1 METIHAAVATRLVP
15 PRQNRRSIA
24 REALLQRLQDA
35 RLGRLVLLTAPA
47 GYGKTTVMAQWRHR
61 LLAGGAR
68 VAWLTLAP
76 EDDDLSQFCA
86 SLEASLRQAGIRP
99 CRLRPEFGHAP
110 AQPGAL
116 LPAFVALMDGV
127 PGEIYLMLDGLDRL
141 RHPATLAFLQGVLCA
156 RLPHLHVVGAARGE
170 VGLALARLRAGQELA
185 EAGCA
190 ELAFSVAETLAFVG
204 QRVEGRTARRESSQ
218 AAVDTAVVLQE
229 ITEGWP
235 AGLELVAASLRASHE
250 PAWPHAQ
257 SATLHAY
264 WQEEVTAGL
273 PPQLLEVMRCLAVPR
288 RIHAELAVLLTG
300 CEQAPARLAEIAA
313 RGLFLAPAPTEPDEL
328 DDGAGQ
334 GWYRFHPLLRA
345 HLLHELEH
353 GAGPGP
359 RGLPV
364 LQRLHG
370 LASAWLD
377 RRGKPAHAI
386 GHALSSG
393 GFDRVLALVEATA
406 AHLPGI
412 SPLRDFLQWS
422 DGIAPARLAMHP
434 VLLLASAWACVVSVR
449 PQQAEHWIRRWEA
462 SAGPGVDTVAQATVM
477 RATIAGQQDDH
488 ARVQALLDS
497 LQDRPLGN
505 PALEQ
510 IRKSLALRYGTMLGR
525 QPRSRAPYRCA
536 AQPGDTE
543 IALMGAA
550 TLALLA
556 WIEGN
561 AYETLRLGTDVLA
574 AAQQAYGRRS
584 IAASLCAVPVA
595 AALYEQD
602 CIGEASEVLAGRL
615 QTLRSGTP
623 DVLIEAALCHARLQ
637 WLAGARHEALAEL
650 VEAEAMFHRR
660 GLPRGVARVA
670 AERQRLALLGKDL
683 RHAQRLQASLEELGR
698 QEPADTPRGQ
708 EIAAVAALARA
719 RLALAQGEP
728 AQALAALDTVRGLS
742 MVSIREQLLVTADL
756 LQATALDDLYRPAEA
771 RQHLQAAL
779 AAGERLGLVRTF
791 TDEGERIIGL
801 LAGVA
806 RADGGTGGGKAYLA
820 RLCEAAAMPVPVPA
834 ETNPDPVAPAALPA
848 TLPAVLPPADV
859 GKGRL
864 LTPREREI
872 LALLEQ
878 AMSNKRIALV
888 LNLSVDTVK
897 WNLRQIYAKL
907 NVSRRY
913 DAILV
918 ARSAAQ
924 RPG

>member
-15 PRQNRRSIA
+15 PRQSRRSIA
-24 REALLQRLQDA
+24 REVLLQRLHDA
-35 RLGRLVLLTAPA
+35 RHGRLTLLTAPA

-76 EDDDLSQFCA
+76 EDDDLGQFCA
-86 SLEASLRQAGIRP
+86 SLDASLRQAGIRL
-99 CRLRPEFGHAP
+99 CRPGPEFGFDP
-110 AQPGAL
+110 AHPAAL
-116 LPAFVALMDGV
+116 LPAFVALLDGV
-127 PGEIYLMLDGLDRL
+127 PGEVYLMLDGLDRL

-156 RLPHLHVVGAARGE
+156 RLPHLHIVAAARGE
-170 VGLALARLRAGQELA
+170 AGLALARLRADRELA
-185 EAGCA
+185 EAGRA

-204 QRVEGRTARRESSQ
+204 QRVEGRIARRENSQ
-218 AAVDTAVVLQE
+218 AAVDTAVALQE
-229 ITEGWP
+229 VTEGWP
-235 AGLELVAASLRASHE
+235 AGLELVAASLRTGQE

-257 SATLHAY
+257 SAALHAY

-273 PPQLLEVMRCLAVPR
+273 PPALLDFMRCLAVPR
-288 RIHAELAVLLTG
+288 RIHADLAALLAG
-300 CEQAPARLAEIAA
+300 CAQAPARLAEIAA
-313 RGLFLAPAPTEPDEL
+313 RGLFLEPAPPEPDEVA
-328 DDGAGQ
+328 DGSGQ
-334 GWYRFHPLLRA
+334 GWYRFHPLFRA
-345 HLLHELEH
+345 HLLHDLEH
-353 GAGPGP
+353 GTGPGP
-359 RGLPV
+359 HGLSE

-377 RRGKPAHAI
+377 RCGKQAEAI
-386 GHALSSG
+386 GHALCSG
-393 GFDRVLALVEATA
+393 DFGRVLALVEATA
-406 AHLPGI
+406 AQLPGV
-412 SPLRDFLQWS
+412 SPLRDFLQWA
-422 DGIAPARLAMHP
+422 DGIAPAQLALHP
-434 VLLLASAWACVVSVR
+434 ALLLASAWACVVSVR
-449 PQQAEHWIRRWEA
+449 PQHAEHWIRRWEA
-462 SAGPGVDTVAQATVM
+462 SAGPGVDTVVHATVM
-477 RATIAGQQDDH
+477 RATIAAQQDDH
-488 ARVQALLDS
+488 PRVQVLLDS
-497 LQDRPLGN
+497 LQGRPPGN

-510 IRKSLALRYGTMLGR
+510 IRMSLALRYGTLLGC

-543 IALMGAA
+543 IALMGAG
-550 TLALLA
+550 TLALMA

-574 AAQQAYGRRS
+574 AAQHAYGRRS

-602 CIGEASEVLAGRL
+602 RIAEASEVLAGRL
-615 QTLRSGTP
+615 QTLRTGTP

-670 AERQRLALLGKDL
+670 AERQRLTLLGKDL

-698 QEPADTPRGQ
+698 QDPGATPRGQ

-728 AQALAALDTVRGLS
+728 TQALAALGTVRGLYVAS
-742 MVSIREQLLVTADL
+742 VREPLLVTVDL
-756 LQATALDDLYRPAEA
+756 LQATALDDLYRSDEA
-771 RQHLQAAL
+771 APYLEAAL

-791 TDEGERIIGL
+791 LDEGERTFGL
-801 LAGVA
+801 LARMAG
-806 RADGGTGGGKAYLA
+806 REDGGAAGRGAYLA
-820 RLCEAAAMPVPVPA
+820 RLCEAAAMPAPPPGPA
-834 ETNPDPVAPAALPA
+834 EPSAEPAAAPAA
-848 TLPAVLPPADV
+848 LPPADV

-878 AMSNKRIALV
+878 SMSNKRIALV

-907 NVSRRY
+907 DVSRRY

-918 ARSAAQ
+918 ARSALQ